1 MSSYGLNLYAL
12 DTAQTNVAGIIT
24 QAPTGQQWDWQASG
38 GTQPTLSLDPGAEP
52 THVTIADTDGSPTS
66 FADDSDGQALSEP
79 LTINGTT
86 WPAGSTLQDEY
97 EITLTDGSGN
107 FYRFVAVSVRVWS
120 DPYTYNDTIIGYTW
134 EDGAPPAGVTLSYV
148 TGSWTDVTAMTPCF
162 TPGTA
167 IATPGGER
175 RVEDLRAGDAVM
187 TADHGAQR
195 LLWIGRRHLDATA
208 LDLAPNLR
216 PVRVAA
222 GALGPGLPRRELLL
236 SPQHRLLVR
245 SAIAERVG
253 GAPEVLVAVRHLI
266 GLPGIAPAREIRT
279 VSYLHL
285 LFMRHELVIAN
296 GALSESLYLGR
307 QALRGLSRPAR
318 NEVFALF
325 AELRDTHLPPLPAR
339 PLLSGRAARA
349 LVARHARHNRALQP
363 VAPA

>member
-24 QAPTGQQWDWQASG
+24 QAPTGQQWDWQASNA
-38 GTQPTLSLDPGAEP
+38 PTLAIDSGAVS
-52 THVTIADTDGSPTS
+52 THVTISDTDGNALFS
-66 FADDSDGQALSEP
+66 DDTEGQRLTEP

-86 WPAGSTLQDEY
+86 WPAGSMLQDEY
-97 EITLTDGSGN
+97 EIDLTDGSN
-107 FYRFVAVSVRVWS
+107 IYRFVAVSVRVYS

-134 EDGAPPAGVTLSYV
+134 EGGAPPAGVTLSYV
-148 TGSWTDVTAMTPCF
+148 TGSWTDITSMTPCF

-167 IATPGGER
+167 IATPAGER
-175 RVEDLRAGDAVM
+175 RVEDLRAGDAVL

-195 LLWIGRRHLDATA
+195 LLWVGRRHLDAAT

-216 PVRVAA
+216 PVHVAA
-222 GALGPGLPRRELLL
+222 GALGPGLPRRDLLL
-236 SPQHRLLVR
+236 SPQHGLLVC
-245 SAIAERVG
+245 SPIAERVG

-266 GLPGIAPAREIRT
+266 GLPGITPAREIRAI
-279 VSYLHL
+279 SYLHL

-318 NEVFALF
+318 NEVFTLF

>member
-12 DTAQTNVAGIIT
+12 DSADSNFDGIIT
-24 QAPTGQQWDWQASG
+24 QAPTGEQWEWNAASG
-38 GTQPTLSLDPGAEP
+38 TTPTLSLAADAQAA
-52 THVTIADTDGSPTS
+52 HVTISDTDGSPDS
-66 FADDSDGQALSEP
+66 FSDDSDGQTLTEP

-97 EITLTDGSGN
+97 EISLTDGLVT
-107 FYRFVAVSVRVWS
+107 YRMVAVSVRVWS
-120 DPYTYNDTIIGYTW
+120 DPWTYNDTIIGYTW
-134 EDGAPPAGVTLSYV
+134 EGPAPPAGVTLSYV

-167 IATPGGER
+167 IATPSGER
-175 RVEDLRAGDAVM
+175 RIEELRAGDPVL

-195 LLWIGRRHLDATA
+195 LLWVGRRHLDAA
-208 LDLAPNLR
+208 VLDLAPNLR
-216 PVRVAA
+216 PIRVAE

-245 SAIAERVG
+245 SAIAERIG
-253 GAPEVLVAVRHLI
+253 GAPEVLVAVRHLV
-266 GLPGIAPAREIRT
+266 GLPGIAPARELRSIC
-279 VSYLHL
+279 YLHL
-285 LFMRHELVIAN
+285 LFTRHELVIAN

-307 QALRGLSRPAR
+307 QALHGLARPAR

-325 AELRDTHLPPLPAR
+325 PALRDTHLPPLPAR